1 MKADE
6 LAEALDALPA
16 SPGVYVFSDPKGNVL
31 YVGKARSLRSRV
43 RSYFQQGTS
52 DSRFFIERLTRELGG
67 IRTIVTASE
76 KEAALLENQVIKEER
91 PRYNV
96 KLRDDKE
103 YLSLRLD
110 PRGRYPRLEV
120 VRRPKRDGASY
131 FGPYHSAT
139 AARHT
144 LRVVNR
150 HFQLRTCTDSDFAS
164 RVRPCL
170 QHQIGRCPAP
180 CVLEVSEAVYAEGV
194 RDVSLFLSGRHD
206 ELRDAL
212 TTRMRNA
219 AAAFEYERAA
229 RHRDQLRALDAVAEP
244 QRVAAVRDVDQ
255 DAIGVY
261 RRADQAE
268 VAVLHVRDG
277 RLVRVRTFSLKDVG
291 LPEEE
296 LLASFVLDYYGGG
309 AEIPDEVLLPRAIE
323 AIEGVSGLLSDE
335 RGKKAEVK
343 VPQRGALVRIV
354 EMAKENAEHA
364 FEEKRRAREDVESRL
379 TRVQEKLRLP
389 RLPRRIECVDVS
401 HTGGTDTVAVFV
413 ALLDGSPHKAG
424 YRSFR
429 VRTVSGGDDYG
440 AMREVLG
447 RRLARGRR
455 AEKGFELPDLLVVD
469 GGRGQLR
476 MALEAI
482 AELGID
488 DLPVCALAK
497 EKENV
502 EGDVLVERIYLPGQ
516 KNPIPLESAPAL
528 RMLALARDEAHR
540 ASNALRVKLGK
551 KRRLTSS
558 LDGVPGLGPK
568 TRQKLLTTF
577 GSVKNVAAAT
587 EDALVEAGLRRAL
600 ARAVREHL
608 GVVDEIP
615 PKATDAEQE
624 AVAHAFEAIGL
635 DAGALDADDDDDAPP
650 FVEDVVASGTSMP
663 TNRASDDD
671 AR

>member
-1 MKADE
+1 MDR
-6 LAEALDALPA
+6 AELDAALEVLPA
-16 SPGVYVFSDPKGNVL
+16 SPGVYVFSDAKGKVL

-43 RSYFQQGTS
+43 RSYFQAGSS
-52 DSRFFIERLTRELGG
+52 DVRFFIERLARELGS

-76 KEAALLENQVIKEER
+76 KEAALLENQVIKEEK

-110 PRGRYPRLEV
+110 PKASFPRLEV
-120 VRRPKRDGASY
+120 VRKPRRDGASY

-150 HFQLRTCTDSDFAS
+150 HFQLRTCTDADFAS

-180 CVLEVSEAVYAEGV
+180 CVLEVDRDRYAESV

-206 ELRDAL
+206 ELRDTL
-212 TTRMRNA
+212 TVRMRDA
-219 AAAFEYERAA
+219 AQTFEYERAA
-229 RHRDQLRALDAVAEP
+229 RVRDQLRALDSVAEP

-255 DAIGVY
+255 DAIGIH
-261 RRADQAE
+261 RQADQAE
-268 VAVLHVRDG
+268 LSVLQVRDG

-296 LLASFVLDYYGGG
+296 LISAFVLDYYGGG
-309 AEIPDEVLLPRAIE
+309 AEIPDEVLLPVAIE
-323 AIEGVSGLLSDE
+323 AMAGVTDLLSEE
-335 RGKKAEVK
+335 RGKKTELK

-354 EMAKENAEHA
+354 EMAKENAAHA
-364 FEEKRRAREDVESRL
+364 FEEKRRAKEDIEARL
-379 TRVQEKLRLP
+379 ARVQEKLRLP
-389 RLPRRIECVDVS
+389 RLPHRIECVDIS

-413 ALLDGSPHKAG
+413 ALEDGAPLKSA

-447 RRLARGRR
+447 RRLVRGRS
-455 AEKGFELPDLLVVD
+455 EDKKWTLPDLLVVD

-476 MALEAI
+476 MAIEAME
-482 AELGID
+482 ELGIT
-488 DLPVCALAK
+488 DLPVCGLAK

-502 EGDVLVERIYLPGQ
+502 AGETLVERIYLPGQ

-528 RMLALARDEAHR
+528 RMLAHARDEAHR

-551 KRRLTSS
+551 KRRLVST
-558 LDGVPGLGPK
+558 LDGVPGLGAK
-568 TRQKLLTTF
+568 TRQKLLTLF

-587 EDALVEAGLRRAL
+587 DEALLAAGLRAGLVSAL
-600 ARAVREHL
+600 REHL
-608 GVVDEIP
+608 GPAPVPTSMDAATDVSVD
-615 PKATDAEQE
+615 DAEQS
-624 AVAHAFEAIGL
+624 ALAHAFEDVAV
-635 DAGALDADDDDDAPP
+635 DDEPAL
-650 FVEDVVASGTSMP
+650 E
-663 TNRASDDD
+663 
-671 AR
+671 